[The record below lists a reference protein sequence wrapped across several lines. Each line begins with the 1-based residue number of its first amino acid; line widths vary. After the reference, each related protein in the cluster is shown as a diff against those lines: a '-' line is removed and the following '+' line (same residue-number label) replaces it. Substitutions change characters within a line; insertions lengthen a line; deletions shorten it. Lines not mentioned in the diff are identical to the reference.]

1 MMLHTELIGKIMEQL
16 KTANERELHIVLAF
30 VRSLT
35 KK

>member
-1 MMLHTELIGKIMEQL
+1 MLHTELIEKITEYL
-16 KTANERELHIVLAF
+16 KIANVRELQIILAF